1 MGGMRKTV
9 GTGVGDGTVVALHL
23 QYRSLDRRLRLLWWW
38 GRLSR
43 ILRRVGRAVLF
54 AAALAFAV
62 MSCGRIYGQLVHGLG
77 ALHRM

>member
-1 MGGMRKTV
+1 MGGIRKTAGADV
-9 GTGVGDGTVVALHL
+9 TAASVAALHR

-38 GRLSR
+38 GRTGRGVRR
-43 ILRRVGRAVLF
+43 IGRAVLF
-54 AAALAFAV
+54 AAALVFAV